1 MIALS
6 GKARFLKQEA
16 WANKHRELVVSDSFL
31 RALECAKDQYQR
43 NLSLDRPVPDMATS
57 AAMFQRIIGVE
68 GFIEVLLNLAEAPK
82 PADRKRD
89 PTELEPTD

>member
-6 GKARFLKQEA
+6 GKARFLKQDA
-16 WANKHRELVVSDSFL
+16 WANKHRELVVSDHFL

-43 NLSLDRPVPDMATS
+43 DLAKGTVPDMATS

-68 GFIEVLLNLAEAPK
+68 GFIEVLLNLAEESK
-82 PADRKRD
+82 PLERKRD